1 MKLLLP
7 VALLLGL
14 SASAQSTNLAQVATV
29 DTSGRAQLTFI
40 MDDDCSRASILAER
54 DIRANAPFLLV
65 ASGIA
70 PVVYTSDAAFEGQFR
85 VRYFDE
91 GCTGPSRACLMTYNQ
106 RVFNYLQATYGKR
119 WQRVVR
125 KDVVGLKEWRRK
137 H

>member
-1 MKLLLP
+1 MNKLLLA
-7 VALLLGL
+7 ALLLSLG
-14 SASAQSTNLAQVATV
+14 ASAQPTNPAQVATV

-40 MDDDCSRASILAER
+40 MDDCSRASILAER

-70 PVVYTSDAAFEGQFR
+70 PVVYASDAAFEGQFR

-91 GCTGPSRACLMTYNQ
+91 GCTGPSHACLMSYNQ

-125 KDVVGLKEWRRK
+125 KDVVGLKEWKRK